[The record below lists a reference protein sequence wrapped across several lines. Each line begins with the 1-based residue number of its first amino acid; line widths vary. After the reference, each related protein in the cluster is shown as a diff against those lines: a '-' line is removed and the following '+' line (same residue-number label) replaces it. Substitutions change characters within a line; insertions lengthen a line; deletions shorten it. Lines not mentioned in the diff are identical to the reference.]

1 MLIKTKGIVFRT
13 KKYSETSVITDIFT
27 EEKGLRSYII
37 NGVRSQK
44 SKVAAGLLQIMSP
57 VELIAYHR
65 EDKEI
70 ERLKEIKA
78 LHVYH
83 SLPFDVRKS
92 AVGMFMIELARK
104 TIHGQEQHPELFQFL
119 LENFLYLD
127 ETKHPFANIHLH
139 FMVSLS
145 GYLGFM
151 PGGHYGAESPFF
163 DMQEGIFT
171 ELQGPHPHWLSQPMS
186 EKLGLLLLLPL
197 ERCHEI
203 SFGRE
208 ERKAFL
214 RNMLHFYRLHIEHF
228 PQINSHEILEEVLV

>member
-92 AVGMFMIELARK
+92 AVGMFMIEIARK
-104 TIHGQEQHPELFQFL
+104 TIHGQEEHPELFQFL
-119 LENFLYLD
+119 LESFLFLD
-127 ETKHPFANIHLH
+127 ETKQPFANVHLH
-139 FMVSLS
+139 FMVNLT
-145 GYLGFM
+145 GYLGFL
-151 PGGHYGAESPFF
+151 PGGHFSEESSIF
-163 DMQEGIFT
+163 DMQEGVFT
-171 ELQGPHPHWLSQPMS
+171 DLQPPHPHWLSQGFS

-197 ERCHEI
+197 ERCHEVA
-203 SFGRE
+203 FTRE
-208 ERKAFL
+208 ERQAFL
-214 RNMLHFYRLHIEHF
+214 KNMLYYYRLHIEHF